1 MEYEVKIVLKLKDKN
16 TDWILETL
24 QKQLWETEEVV
35 SYSIKEKDR
44 AKYNKGVP
52 EDGEEA

>member
-24 QKQLWETEEVV
+24 QKQLWESEEVV
-35 SYSIKEKDR
+35 SYSIKEKAR

-52 EDGEEA
+52 ENGEEV

>member
-24 QKQLWETEEVV
+24 QKQLWETAEVV
-35 SYSIKEKDR
+35 SYSIKEKER

-52 EDGEEA
+52 ENGEEA